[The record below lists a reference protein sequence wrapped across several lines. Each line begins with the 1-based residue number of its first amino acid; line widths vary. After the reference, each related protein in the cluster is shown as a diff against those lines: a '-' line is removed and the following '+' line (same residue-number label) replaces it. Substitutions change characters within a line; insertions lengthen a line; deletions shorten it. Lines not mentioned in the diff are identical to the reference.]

1 MLSKLKVYG
10 ELADFCGGQNQF
22 EAVINQP
29 IDAVRF
35 LKANFVGLEKHMS
48 NQTYQVYIG
57 EYNID
62 EQLLDF
68 PSGGLDI
75 KIIPVVAGAGNIGK
89 IIAGVALIGFAVFT
103 GGSGFGI
110 LSQGI
115 IGKGAGGL
123 MLGGL
128 NISALAGKIGLLL
141 VISGVAGLLT
151 PTPELPDDEADPIKS
166 FSFSGVQQT
175 ARSGTAIP
183 IVYGKTLVGSIPI
196 STKIRTVDVEA

>member
-10 ELADFCGGQNQF
+10 ELADFCGGQNEF

-29 IDAVRF
+29 IDAIRF
-35 LKANFVGLEKHMS
+35 LKANFAGLEKHMAS
-48 NQTYQVYIG
+48 QNYQVYIG

-62 EQLLDF
+62 EELLDF

-89 IIAGVALIGFAVFT
+89 IIAGIALIGLGMFGGQMGFMTLMKTPVFS
-103 GGSGFGI
+103 GGVINFWA
-110 LSQGI
+110 LS
-115 IGKGAGGL
+115 
-123 MLGGL
+123 
-128 NISALAGKIGLLL
+128 GKIGLLL
-141 VISGVAGLLT
+141 VLSGVAGLLT
-151 PTPELPDDEADPIKS
+151 PTPELPDDESDPIKS

-183 IVYGKTLVGSIPI
+183 IVYGKMLVGSIPI
-196 STKIRTVDVEA
+196 SSKIRTVDIEA